1 MIMKK
6 LQIKIPLILPKV
18 LDKKDQCVE
27 TLIKQLKGKDG
38 LEKVHVADELDN
50 GVPQLCFHYDPEVIS
65 IDQIQKLAKRTGA
78 SIIDK
83 YGHRLIEV
91 EGIRHTRHARK
102 IEEALNRLNGVL
114 QSSVSASGM
123 IGLEFETA
131 KIDEAEILKSLH
143 KEGLDIITKEVEV
156 EQYIRKTAEDD
167 DQVQQNEEKDRHDH
181 GEGEDHEHSHGGIF
195 GKNTELIFSIICGAL
210 LGIGFGLSYV
220 EAISSWVSLTLYVV
234 AYFFGGY
241 FTAKEAI
248 QTVAK
253 GGFEIDFL
261 MLVAAIGAAILG
273 EWAEGALLLFL
284 FSMGHALEHY
294 AMSKARKSIAAL
306 AELAPKTA
314 LLKRNRKT
322 EEVGIEEL
330 SIGDIIVVKPN
341 SKISADGVVVDG
353 RSSVNQ
359 APITGESVPVD
370 KLPVDDPEKEWSK
383 TNDIKPENRVFSGT
397 INGNSTLEIKVIKEA
412 SDSTLSRLVKLVN
425 EAQTQKSPT
434 QLLTDKFEKY
444 FVPSVLALVVLLL
457 GAFLV
462 INETFSDS
470 FYRAMAVLVA
480 ASPCA
485 LAISTPSAVLSGVA
499 RAAKGGVLIKG
510 GRPLEDLGV
519 LTALAFDK
527 TGTLTEGKPKL
538 TKVVP
543 LGNVSENELLKIAV
557 AVENLSDHPLAK
569 AVVRDGKERLNDTV
583 IPEASDL
590 EAVLGKGIKASLGS
604 DKIYIGN
611 LDLFVDLDE
620 DKPSKEIEEQV
631 RELEGGGNTTMLI
644 RRNALYIGT
653 IALMDTP
660 RESAKATLAELKKIG
675 IKRMIMLTGDNQKV
689 ADAVAKEIGLTDA
702 WGSLLPEEKVKAIKE
717 LKEKESKVAM
727 VGDGVNDAPA
737 MANSTVGIAMGAAGS
752 DVALET
758 ADIALM
764 ADKLETLP
772 FAIGLSRKA
781 KGIIKQ
787 NLWVSLGIVGILIP
801 LTISGIAT
809 IGPAVLI
816 HEGSTLVVVFNALRL
831 LAYRK

>member
-1 MIMKK
+1 
-6 LQIKIPLILPKV
+6 
-18 LDKKDQCVE
+18 
-27 TLIKQLKGKDG
+27 
-38 LEKVHVADELDN
+38 
-50 GVPQLCFHYDPEVIS
+50 
-65 IDQIQKLAKRTGA
+65 
-78 SIIDK
+78 
-83 YGHRLIEV
+83 
-91 EGIRHTRHARK
+91 
-102 IEEALNRLNGVL
+102 
-114 QSSVSASGM
+114 
-123 IGLEFETA
+123 
-131 KIDEAEILKSLH
+131 
-143 KEGLDIITKEVEV
+143 
-156 EQYIRKTAEDD
+156 
-167 DQVQQNEEKDRHDH
+167 
-181 GEGEDHEHSHGGIF
+181 
-195 GKNTELIFSIICGAL
+195 
-210 LGIGFGLSYV
+210 
-220 EAISSWVSLTLYVV
+220 
-234 AYFFGGY
+234 
-241 FTAKEAI
+241 
-248 QTVAK
+248 
-253 GGFEIDFL
+253 
-261 MLVAAIGAAILG
+261 
-273 EWAEGALLLFL
+273 
-284 FSMGHALEHY
+284 MGHALEHY
-294 AMSKARKSIAAL
+294 AMNKARKSIAAL

-314 LLKRNRKT
+314 LLKRNGKT

-370 KLPVDDPEKEWSK
+370 KEPVDDPDKDWSQEK
-383 TNDIKPENRVFSGT
+383 DIKDEHRAFSGT
-397 INGNSTLEIKVIKEA
+397 INGNNTLEIKVIKVA
-412 SDSTLSRLVKLVN
+412 KDSTLSRLVKLVN

-434 QLLTDKFEKY
+434 QRLTDKFEKY
-444 FVPSVLALVVLLL
+444 FVPAVLVLVVLLNF
-457 GAFLV
+457 AFLV
-462 INETFSDS
+462 IDETFSES

-485 LAISTPSAVLSGVA
+485 LAIATPSAVLSGVA
-499 RAAKGGVLIKG
+499 RAAKSGVLIKG

-538 TKVVP
+538 TKVVA
-543 LGNVSENELLKIAV
+543 LGDVKEEELLKLAIAV
-557 AVENLSDHPLAK
+557 EGLSDHPLAK
-569 AVVRDGKERLNDTV
+569 AVVRDGKERLKGAD
-583 IPEASDL
+583 IPEAKDL
-590 EAVLGKGIKASLGS
+590 EAVLGKGIKATLGS
-604 DKIYIGN
+604 DKVYIGN
-611 LDLFVDLDE
+611 LDLFESLDE
-620 DKPSKEIEEQV
+620 KKPSREIEEKV
-631 RELEGGGNTTMLI
+631 KSLESAGNTTMLI
-644 RRNALYIGT
+644 RQNDDYIGI

-660 RESAKATLAELKKIG
+660 REEAKNTLAQLKKIG

-702 WGSLLPEEKVKAIKE
+702 WGSLLPEEKVEAIKK

-831 LAYRK
+831 LAYKRDNN

>member
-1 MIMKK
+1 MKK
-6 LQIKIPLILPKV
+6 IQIKIPLLLPEV
-18 LDKKDQCVE
+18 PDEKDQCVQK
-27 TLIKQLKGKDG
+27 LIQHLNDKKG
-38 LEKVHVADELDN
+38 LEKVHVADKTED
-50 GVPQLCFHYDPEVIS
+50 GVPQLCFHYNPELIS
-65 IDQIQKLAKRTGA
+65 IDRIQTLAEQSGA
-78 SIIDK
+78 EITQK
-83 YGHRLIEV
+83 FGHKLIEV
-91 EGIRHTRHARK
+91 DGIRHTRHARN
-102 IEEALNRLNGVL
+102 IEHNL
-114 QSSVSASGM
+114 QGIEGILEISISASGM
-123 IGLEFETA
+123 VRVEFDTT
-131 KIDEAEILKSLH
+131 KLDEAAILKTL
-143 KEGLDIITKEVEV
+143 KNKGLDVLETHVSAELFLEKIEETK
-156 EQYIRKTAEDD
+156 KGEDQKED
-167 DQVQQNEEKDRHDH
+167 KKDHDH
-181 GEGEDHEHSHGGIF
+181 EEGENHEHSHGGIF

-220 EAISSWVSLTLYVV
+220 DALPSWVSLALYIG

-294 AMSKARKSIAAL
+294 AMNKARKSIKAL

-314 LLKRNRKT
+314 LLKRNGKT

-341 SKISADGVVVDG
+341 SKISADGVVVSG
-353 RSSVNQ
+353 QSSVNQ

-370 KLPVDDPEKEWSK
+370 KEPVDNPEKDWSQED
-383 TNDIKPENRVFSGT
+383 DIKDENRAFSGT
-397 INGNSTLEIKVIKEA
+397 INGNNTLEIKVTKVA
-412 SDSTLSRLVKLVN
+412 KDSTLSRLVKLVN

-434 QLLTDKFEKY
+434 QRLTDKFEKY
-444 FVPSVLALVVLLL
+444 FVPAVLVLVVVLNF
-457 GAFLV
+457 AFLV
-462 INETFSDS
+462 LDETFSES

-485 LAISTPSAVLSGVA
+485 LAIATPSAVLSGVA
-499 RAAKGGVLIKG
+499 RAAKSGVLIKG

-538 TKVVP
+538 TKVIP
-543 LGNVSENELLKIAV
+543 LGDINEDELLKIAV

-569 AVVRDGKERLNDTV
+569 AVVRDGKERLDGAD
-583 IPEASDL
+583 IPEAKDL
-590 EAVLGKGIKASLGS
+590 EAVLGKGIKASLGE
-604 DKIYIGN
+604 DKVYIGN
-611 LDLFVDLDE
+611 LELFESLD
-620 DKPSKEIEEQV
+620 DKKPENETEEKV
-631 RELEGGGNTTMLI
+631 KSLESAGNTTMLI
-644 RRNALYIGT
+644 RQNDKYIGI

-660 RESAKATLAELKKIG
+660 RKEAKKTLERLKEIG

-702 WGSLLPEEKVKAIKE
+702 WGSLLPEEKVEAIKE
-717 LKEKESKVAM
+717 LREKESKVAM

-787 NLWVSLGIVGILIP
+787 NLWVSLGIVALLIP
-801 LTISGIAT
+801 ATVFSFANIGI
-809 IGPAVLI
+809 AVLI

-831 LAYRK
+831 LAYKK

>member
-1 MIMKK
+1 MKK
-6 LQIKIPLILPKV
+6 IQIKIPLLLPEV
-18 LDKKDQCVE
+18 PDEKDQCVQK
-27 TLIKQLKGKDG
+27 LIQQLQDKEGF
-38 LEKVHVADELDN
+38 EKVHVADETDN
-50 GVPQLCFHYDPEVIS
+50 GVPQLCFHYNPELIS

-91 EGIRHTRHARK
+91 DGIRHTRHARK
-102 IEEALNRLNGVL
+102 IEEALNRLDGVL
-114 QSSVSASGM
+114 QSAVSASGM

-131 KIDEAEILKSLH
+131 KIDEAEILKSLR
-143 KEGLDIITKEVEV
+143 KEGLDIITTEVEV
-156 EQYIRKTAEDD
+156 ERYIRKTAQDD
-167 DQVQQNEEKDRHDH
+167 EQVRQNEEKDRNEHQE
-181 GEGEDHEHSHGGIF
+181 GEGHEHSHGGIF

-220 EAISSWVSLTLYVV
+220 EAVPSWVSLALYIG

-248 QTVAK
+248 QTVTK

-294 AMSKARKSIAAL
+294 AMNKARKSIAAL

-314 LLKRNRKT
+314 LLKRNGKT

-341 SKISADGVVVDG
+341 SKISADGVVVNG
-353 RSSVNQ
+353 QSSVNQ

-370 KLPVDDPEKEWSK
+370 KEPVDNPDKDWSEEK
-383 TNDIKPENRVFSGT
+383 DIKDENRAFSGT
-397 INGNSTLEIKVIKEA
+397 INGNNTLEIKVIKVA
-412 SDSTLSRLVKLVN
+412 KDSTLSRLVKLVN

-434 QLLTDKFEKY
+434 QRLTDKFEKY
-444 FVPSVLALVVLLL
+444 FVPAVLVLVVILNF
-457 GAFLV
+457 AFLV
-462 INETFSDS
+462 LDETFSES

-485 LAISTPSAVLSGVA
+485 LAIATPSAVLSGVA
-499 RAAKGGVLIKG
+499 RAAKSGVLIKG

-543 LGNVSENELLKIAV
+543 LGNVREDELLKIAV

-569 AVVRDGKERLNDTV
+569 AVVRDGKERLKDV
-583 IPEASDL
+583 EIPEATGL

-611 LDLFVDLDE
+611 LDLFEDLDE
-620 DKPSKEIEEQV
+620 NKPSKEIEEQV
-631 RELEGGGNTTMLI
+631 MELEGSGNTTMLI
-644 RRNALYIGT
+644 RRNVEYIGM

-660 RESAKATLAELKKIG
+660 REAAKTTLAELKKIG

-702 WGSLLPEEKVKAIKE
+702 WGSLLPEEKVEAIKK
-717 LKEKESKVAM
+717 LREKESKVAM

-764 ADKLETLP
+764 ADNLETLP

-787 NLWVSLGIVGILIP
+787 NLWVSLGIVALLIP
-801 LTISGIAT
+801 ATVFGFANIA
-809 IGPAVLI
+809 IAVLI

-831 LAYRK
+831 LAYKK

>member
-1 MIMKK
+1 MKK
-6 LQIKIPLILPKV
+6 LQISIPLLLPEV
-18 LDKKDQCVE
+18 PDEKDQCVDK
-27 TLIKQLKGKDG
+27 LIQKLQEKEGM
-38 LEKVHVADELDN
+38 EKVHVAEQTDS
-50 GVPQLCFHYDPEVIS
+50 GVPQLCFHYDPELIS
-65 IDQIQKLAKRTGA
+65 IDRIQQLAEQTGA
-78 SIIDK
+78 EITK
-83 YGHRLIEV
+83 KFGHKLIEV
-91 EGIRHTRHARK
+91 DGVRHTRHARN
-102 IEEALNRLNGVL
+102 IERNLGGNKGILEA
-114 QSSVSASGM
+114 SVSGSGM
-123 IGLEFETA
+123 VRLEFDTT
-131 KIDEAEILKSLH
+131 KTDEAEILKALR
-143 KEGLDIITKEVEV
+143 KEGLDIPDTRVSAERFL
-156 EQYIRKTAEDD
+156 EQVNKSEQQETNIKGHQHEED
-167 DQVQQNEEKDRHDH
+167 
-181 GEGEDHEHSHGGIF
+181 EDHDHSHGGVF

-220 EAISSWVSLTLYVV
+220 EVVPSWISFSLYIG

-294 AMSKARKSIAAL
+294 AMNKARKSIAAL

-314 LLKRNRKT
+314 LLKSNGKT
-322 EEVGIEEL
+322 KEVGIEEL

-341 SKISADGVVVDG
+341 SKISADGVVVSG
-353 RSSVNQ
+353 ASSVNQ

-370 KLPVDDPEKEWSK
+370 KEPVDDPDKDWSEEK
-383 TNDIKPENRVFSGT
+383 NIKDENRAFSGT
-397 INGNSTLEIKVIKEA
+397 INGNNTLEIKVIKEA
-412 SDSTLSRLVKLVN
+412 KNSTLSRLVKLVN

-434 QLLTDKFEKY
+434 QRLTDKFEKY
-444 FVPSVLALVVLLL
+444 FVPSVLVLVVLLNF
-457 GAFLV
+457 AFLV
-462 INETFSDS
+462 IDESFSES

-485 LAISTPSAVLSGVA
+485 LAIATPSAVLSGVA
-499 RAAKGGVLIKG
+499 RAAKSGVLIKG

-538 TKVVP
+538 TKVVA
-543 LGNVSENELLKIAV
+543 LGDLSEEELLKIAV
-557 AVENLSDHPLAK
+557 AVEALSDHPLAK
-569 AVVRDGKERLNDTV
+569 AVVRDGKEKLKNSDFQ
-583 IPEASDL
+583 EAKDL
-590 EAVLGKGIKASLGS
+590 EAVLGKGIKASLGN

-611 LDLFVDLDE
+611 LNLYEALD
-620 DKPSKEIEEQV
+620 DNKPGKEIEDKV
-631 RELEGGGNTTMLI
+631 KKLESDGNTTMLI
-644 RRNALYIGT
+644 RRNDDYIGI

-660 RESAKATLAELKKIG
+660 RKEAKNTLEQLKKIG

-702 WGSLLPEEKVKAIKE
+702 WGSLLPEEKVEAIKE
-717 LKEKESKVAM
+717 LREKESKVAM

-764 ADKLETLP
+764 ADKLKTLP
-772 FAIGLSRKA
+772 FAIGLSRKS
-781 KGIIKQ
+781 KSIIKQ
-787 NLWVSLGIVGILIP
+787 NLWVSLGIVALLIP
-801 LTISGIAT
+801 ATLFGFANIGI
-809 IGPAVLI
+809 AVLI

-831 LAYRK
+831 LAHKNY

>member
-1 MIMKK
+1 MKK
-6 LQIKIPLILPKV
+6 LQIKIPLILPEV
-18 LDKKDQCVE
+18 TDEKDQCVDK
-27 TLIKQLKGKDG
+27 LIEQLQGKNG
-38 LEKVHVADELDN
+38 LEKVHVADETDN
-50 GVPQLCFHYDPEVIS
+50 GVPQLCIHYNHELIS
-65 IDQIQKLAKRTGA
+65 IDQIQKLAKRAGA

-102 IEEALNRLNGVL
+102 IEEALNRLDGVL

-123 IGLEFETA
+123 IGLEFETV
-131 KIDEAEILKSLH
+131 KIDEAEIFKSLR
-143 KEGLDIITKEVEV
+143 KEGLNIITTEVEV
-156 EQYIRKTAEDD
+156 ERYIRETARDDEQMGQTEKKAYSHEDGE
-167 DQVQQNEEKDRHDH
+167 NHD
-181 GEGEDHEHSHGGIF
+181 HSHGGIF
-195 GKNTELIFSIICGAL
+195 GKNTELIFSIICGVL
-210 LGIGFGLSYV
+210 LGIGFGLSYI
-220 EAISSWVSLTLYVV
+220 EAVPSWVSLSLYIT

-294 AMSKARKSIAAL
+294 AMNKARKSIAAL

-314 LLKRNRKT
+314 LLKRNGKT

-330 SIGDIIVVKPN
+330 LIGDIIVVKPN
-341 SKISADGVVVDG
+341 SKISADGVVVNG
-353 RSSVNQ
+353 NSSVNQ

-370 KLPVDDPEKEWSK
+370 KTPVDDPEKDWSQEK
-383 TNDIKPENRVFSGT
+383 DIKGENCVFSGT
-397 INGNSTLEIKVIKEA
+397 INGNSTLEIKVIKVA
-412 SDSTLSRLVKLVN
+412 QDSTLSRLVKLVN

-434 QLLTDKFEKY
+434 QHLTDKFEKY
-444 FVPSVLALVVLLL
+444 FVPAVLVLVGLLNF
-457 GAFLV
+457 AFLV
-462 INETFSDS
+462 IDETFSES

-485 LAISTPSAVLSGVA
+485 LAIATPSAVLSGVA
-499 RAAKGGVLIKG
+499 RAAKNGVLIKG

-538 TKVVP
+538 TEVVALSDVKV
-543 LGNVSENELLKIAV
+543 EELLKIAV

-569 AVVRDGKERLNDTV
+569 AVVRDGKERLKDAD
-583 IPEASDL
+583 IPEAKDL
-590 EAVLGKGIKASLGS
+590 EAVLGKGVKASLGS
-604 DKIYIGN
+604 NKVFIGN
-611 LDLFVDLDE
+611 LDLFESLD
-620 DKPSKEIEEQV
+620 DKKPSKETEEKV
-631 RELEGGGNTTMLI
+631 RSLESNGNTTMLI
-644 RRNALYIGT
+644 RQNDDYIGI

-660 RESAKATLAELKKIG
+660 RKEAKNTLEQLKKLG

-702 WGSLLPEEKVKAIKE
+702 WGSLLPEEKVEAIKE
-717 LKEKESKVAM
+717 LREKESKVAM

-787 NLWVSLGIVGILIP
+787 NLWVSLGIVALLIP
-801 LTISGIAT
+801 AT
-809 IGPAVLI
+809 IFGFANIGIAVLI

-831 LAYRK
+831 LGYKRN

>member
-1 MIMKK
+1 MKK
-6 LQIKIPLILPKV
+6 IQIKIPLLLPEV
-18 LDKKDQCVE
+18 PDEKDQCVQK
-27 TLIKQLKGKDG
+27 LIQHLNDKKG
-38 LEKVHVADELDN
+38 LEKVHVADKTED
-50 GVPQLCFHYDPEVIS
+50 GVPQLCFHYNPELIS
-65 IDQIQKLAKRTGA
+65 INRIQTLAEQSGA
-78 SIIDK
+78 EITQK
-83 YGHRLIEV
+83 FGHKLIEV
-91 EGIRHTRHARK
+91 DGIRHTRHARN
-102 IEEALNRLNGVL
+102 IEHDL
-114 QSSVSASGM
+114 QGIEGILEISISASGM
-123 IGLEFETA
+123 VRVEFDLT
-131 KIDEAEILKSLH
+131 KLDEAAILKTL
-143 KEGLDIITKEVEV
+143 KNKGLDVLETHVSAELFLEKIEETK
-156 EQYIRKTAEDD
+156 KGEDQKED
-167 DQVQQNEEKDRHDH
+167 KKDHDH
-181 GEGEDHEHSHGGIF
+181 EEGENHEHSHGGIF

-220 EAISSWVSLTLYVV
+220 DALPSWVSLALYIG

-294 AMSKARKSIAAL
+294 AMNKARKSIKAL

-314 LLKRNRKT
+314 LLKRNGKT

-341 SKISADGVVVDG
+341 SKISADGVVVSG
-353 RSSVNQ
+353 QSSVNQ

-370 KLPVDDPEKEWSK
+370 KEPVDNPEKDWSQED
-383 TNDIKPENRVFSGT
+383 DIKDENRAFSGT
-397 INGNSTLEIKVIKEA
+397 INGNNTLEIKVTKVA
-412 SDSTLSRLVKLVN
+412 KDSTLSRLVKLVN

-434 QLLTDKFEKY
+434 QRLTDKFEKY
-444 FVPSVLALVVLLL
+444 FVPAVLVLVVVLNF
-457 GAFLV
+457 AFLV
-462 INETFSDS
+462 LDETFSES

-485 LAISTPSAVLSGVA
+485 LAIATPSAVLSGVA
-499 RAAKGGVLIKG
+499 RAAKSGVLIKG

-538 TKVVP
+538 TKVIP
-543 LGNVSENELLKIAV
+543 LGDINKDELLKIAV

-569 AVVRDGKERLNDTV
+569 AVVRDGKERLDGAD
-583 IPEASDL
+583 IPEAKDL
-590 EAVLGKGIKASLGS
+590 EAVLGKGIKASLGE
-604 DKIYIGN
+604 DKVYIGN
-611 LDLFVDLDE
+611 LELFESLD
-620 DKPSKEIEEQV
+620 DKKPENETEEKV
-631 RELEGGGNTTMLI
+631 KSLESAGNTTMLI
-644 RRNALYIGT
+644 RQNDKYIGI

-660 RESAKATLAELKKIG
+660 RKEAKKTLERLKEIG

-702 WGSLLPEEKVKAIKE
+702 WGSLLPEEKVEAIKE
-717 LKEKESKVAM
+717 LREKESKVAM

-787 NLWVSLGIVGILIP
+787 NLWVSLGIVALLIP
-801 LTISGIAT
+801 STIFGLAS
-809 IGPAVLI
+809 IGVAVLI
-816 HEGSTLVVVFNALRL
+816 HEGSTLIVVFNALRL
-831 LAYRK
+831 LAYKK

>member
-1 MIMKK
+1 MKK
-6 LQIKIPLILPKV
+6 LQIKIPLILPEV
-18 LDKKDQCVE
+18 PDEKDQCVDK
-27 TLIKQLKGKDG
+27 LIRQLQDKDG
-38 LEKVHVADELDN
+38 LEKVHVADETDN
-50 GVPQLCFHYDPEVIS
+50 GVPQLCFHYDPQVIS
-65 IDQIQKLAKRTGA
+65 IDRIQKLAEQTGA
-78 SIIDK
+78 EITGK
-83 YGHRLIEV
+83 FGHKLIEV
-91 EGIRHTRHARK
+91 EGIRHTRHARN
-102 IEEALNRLNGVL
+102 IERNLRNKAGILEA
-114 QSSVSASGM
+114 SVSGSGM
-123 IGLEFETA
+123 VRLEFDTTV
-131 KIDEAEILKSLH
+131 IVEAEILKSLR
-143 KEGLDIITKEVEV
+143 KEGLDIPDTQVSAERFLQQAKKPEQKETQE
-156 EQYIRKTAEDD
+156 KED
-167 DQVQQNEEKDRHDH
+167 EHSHE
-181 GEGEDHEHSHGGIF
+181 EGEDHDHSHGGIF

-210 LGIGFGLSYV
+210 LGIGFGLSFV
-220 EAISSWVSLTLYVV
+220 EAIPSWVSLALYIA
-234 AYFFGGY
+234 AYFFGGF

-284 FSMGHALEHY
+284 FSMGHALEHH
-294 AMSKARKSIAAL
+294 AMNKARKSIAAL

-314 LLKRNRKT
+314 LLKRNGKT

-370 KLPVDDPEKEWSK
+370 KEPVDDPNKDWSQEK
-383 TNDIKPENRVFSGT
+383 DIKDENRAFSGT
-397 INGNSTLEIKVIKEA
+397 INGNNTLEIKVMKVA
-412 SDSTLSRLVKLVN
+412 KDSTLSRLVKLVN

-434 QLLTDKFEKY
+434 QQLTDKFEKY
-444 FVPSVLALVVLLL
+444 FVPAVLVLVVLLNF
-457 GAFLV
+457 AFLV
-462 INETFSDS
+462 LDETFSES

-485 LAISTPSAVLSGVA
+485 LAIATPSAVLSGVA
-499 RAAKGGVLIKG
+499 RAAKSGVLIKG

-538 TKVVP
+538 TEVVV
-543 LGNVSENELLKIAV
+543 LGDVKEEELLKIAV
-557 AVENLSDHPLAK
+557 AVEGLSDHPLAK
-569 AVVRDGKERLNDTV
+569 AVVRDGKERLKGAD
-583 IPEASDL
+583 IPEAKDL
-590 EAVLGKGIKASLGS
+590 EAVLGKGIKATLGS
-604 DKIYIGN
+604 DKVYIGN
-611 LDLFVDLDE
+611 LDLFESLDE
-620 DKPSKEIEEQV
+620 KKPSKEIEEKV
-631 RELEGGGNTTMLI
+631 KSLESAGNTTMLI
-644 RRNALYIGT
+644 RQNDDYIGI

-660 RESAKATLAELKKIG
+660 REEAKNTLEQLKKIG

-702 WGSLLPEEKVKAIKE
+702 WGSLLPEEKVEAIKK

-787 NLWVSLGIVGILIP
+787 NLWVSLGIVALLIP
-801 LTISGIAT
+801 STIFGLANIGI
-809 IGPAVLI
+809 AVLI

-831 LAYRK
+831 LAYKE